1 MEKRFVC
8 DVPQNDTEE
17 LLGIFEMKS
26 TLESLIK
33 QIADDNDILK
43 EDSILY
49 KRLIDD
55 YKKILVD
62 FDGFWLPYSEKYGK
76 LLDQESQ
83 FSVDFGTSKM
93 FIVPKSIGV

>member
-43 EDSILY
+43 AVSYTHLT
-49 KRLIDD
+49 L
-55 YKKILVD
+55 
-62 FDGFWLPYSEKYGK
+62 ST
-76 LLDQESQ
+76 
-83 FSVDFGTSKM
+83 TSR
-93 FIVPKSIGV
+93 V

>member
-62 FDGFWLPYSEKYGK
+62 FDRFWLPYSE
-76 LLDQESQ
+76 LVS
-83 FSVDFGTSKM
+83 
-93 FIVPKSIGV
+93 